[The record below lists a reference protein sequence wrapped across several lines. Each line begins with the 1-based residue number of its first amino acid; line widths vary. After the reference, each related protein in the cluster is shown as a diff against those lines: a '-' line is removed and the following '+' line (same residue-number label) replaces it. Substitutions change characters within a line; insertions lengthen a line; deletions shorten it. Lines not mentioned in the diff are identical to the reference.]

1 MDFFFFFLSRRL
13 LSFGFRFIGFLW
25 VLSCLFKETVE
36 FVESNLFWI
45 IPICIKMCH
54 YFSPLW
60 KKKNSLS
67 LKPFLS
73 TFCPNFV
80 FFAAKT
86 VSENCFYF
94 LSPISFPFSLKPTP
108 IRPCSHYRTE
118 TALVK
123 ITDAVCNGKKHGPR
137 VLLLYSHTL
146 TILLISDT
154 CIFHTFSEFSTTLAG
169 CPITQFISHS
179 TWSKHQVPQG
189 KGSVPQGCTHSRHP
203 SQVAG
208 CHLYFWLPGSK
219 LGFPDPLLGF
229 SHLQKWLT
237 EPREVIV
244 YWFTL

>member
-1 MDFFFFFLSRRL
+1 MPLFLPSL
-13 LSFGFRFIGFLW
+13 
-25 VLSCLFKETVE
+25 
-36 FVESNLFWI
+36 
-45 IPICIKMCH
+45 
-54 YFSPLW
+54 

-80 FFAAKT
+80 FFEAKT

-208 CHLYFWLPGSK
+208 CHLYF
-219 LGFPDPLLGF
+219 
-229 SHLQKWLT
+229 
-237 EPREVIV
+237 
-244 YWFTL
+244 